1 MRLVFMGTPQF
12 ALPSLHRLAEASY
25 DIIGVYTRADQPAGR
40 GRSVTPSPVK
50 AAALERGL
58 PVFQPSDLRQPE
70 ALEQLASLQPDVIVV
85 CAFGQILRRPLLDIP
100 PKGVVNVHPSLL
112 PRHRGA
118 TPIQAA
124 ILAGDEE
131 TGVTIMLMDPGM
143 DTGPILHQRSLAI
156 SPWDSAG
163 SLSEKLSRPAADLL
177 GETLP
182 LWLAGEIEPQPQD
195 ESQATY
201 SSLIQKEDG
210 AIDWTR
216 PAVDVWRQVRAMN
229 PWPGAATTLDGEM
242 LHIWEAWPL
251 PAERGAPTSAR
262 PGTDEPGTVLP
273 LSPTQR
279 EKLPPEAQQ
288 EALAVQTGE
297 GLLVILR
304 LQRAGRRALPAA
316 EFVRGQRQLFGRR
329 LG

>member
-1 MRLVFMGTPQF
+1 
-12 ALPSLHRLAEASY
+12 
-25 DIIGVYTRADQPAGR
+25 
-40 GRSVTPSPVK
+40 
-50 AAALERGL
+50 
-58 PVFQPSDLRQPE
+58 
-70 ALEQLASLQPDVIVV
+70 
-85 CAFGQILRRPLLDIP
+85 
-100 PKGVVNVHPSLL
+100 
-112 PRHRGA
+112 
-118 TPIQAA
+118 
-124 ILAGDEE
+124 
-131 TGVTIMLMDPGM
+131 
-143 DTGPILHQRSLAI
+143 
-156 SPWDSAG
+156 
-163 SLSEKLSRPAADLL
+163 L
-177 GETLP
+177 GETLA

-195 ESQATY
+195 EAQATY

-216 PAVDVWRQVRAMN
+216 PAVDIWRQVRAMN

-251 PAERGAPTSAR
+251 PAERGA
-262 PGTDEPGTVLP
+262 DEPGTVLP
-273 LSPTQR
+273 LSPAQR

-316 EFVRGQRQLFGRR
+316 EFVRGMRQLFGRR